1 MPRSRRDLG
10 RRVPP
15 RGRAR
20 PDNRARPNDRAR
32 PDNRARPKEL
42 QLRLGVMVTV
52 LGLGFSLLTLRVGQ
66 VQVLSADR
74 LEALGEG
81 QRIRTIE
88 LPAER
93 GSIFDRNGLELA
105 LSVRQQTVWANPRAI
120 SDPFGSAKALA
131 PILGIEEARLVERLS
146 RDAAFV
152 YLARKVDDAVAERV
166 KKLEIIGVDFIPE
179 PERFLPAGTLASSL
193 IGRVGID
200 NIGLSG
206 LESQYESSLA
216 GEPGTLVAE
225 RDPRGR
231 PIPGGQ
237 RAFEPSRAG
246 TDLVLT
252 IDRSLQ
258 HQTEKALA
266 SQILT
271 ANADGGT
278 AIVMEVGTGEV
289 LALANLARAQ
299 TGPEVDSGS
308 SPPVG
313 PAIANRALT
322 SVHEPGSVNKMITVA
337 AVLEEQLVAPSSR
350 LVVPD
355 RLQVADHLFTDH
367 DPHATANWS
376 VTEILAQSSN
386 VGAIKLGQ
394 KLGKDRLDH
403 YLRSFGFGAPTGLGY
418 PGESGGILL
427 ATDKYSGTSLATVS
441 LGQGIAV
448 TAMQMLA
455 AYNTIANGGEYVAPK
470 LIRAT
475 VESEGELRP
484 TPDSRRRRVVSERVA
499 EQVSTMLS
507 EVVRNGTGELAA
519 VEGYTVA
526 GKTGTARKPR
536 EGARGYEPGAYIA
549 SFAGFVPAESPGLAA
564 IVLLDEPKPIYG
576 GVVAAPV
583 FAEIVRYALRHF
595 RIPPP
600 AAGA

>member
-1 MPRSRRDLG
+1 
-10 RRVPP
+10 
-15 RGRAR
+15 
-20 PDNRARPNDRAR
+20 
-32 PDNRARPKEL
+32 
-42 QLRLGVMVTV
+42 MVTV
-52 LGLGFSLLTLRVGQ
+52 LGLGFSLLSLRVRAGAGAFRRPTR
-66 VQVLSADR
+66 SAR
-74 LEALGEG
+74 RRPAGAHH
-81 QRIRTIE
+81 RT
-88 LPAER
+88 PAER

-120 SDPFGSAKALA
+120 VDPFGAAKALA
-131 PILGIEEARLVERLS
+131 PILGIEEARLVERLA

-152 YLARKVDDAVAERV
+152 YLARKVDDPVAEKV
-166 KKLEIIGVDFIPE
+166 KKLGIVGVDFIPE
-179 PERFLPAGTLASSL
+179 PERFLPAGSLAGSV

-206 LESQYESSLA
+206 LEAQYESRLA

-237 RAFEPSRAG
+237 RAFKPSRAG

-289 LALANLARAQ
+289 LALANLARANGEDPDAQ
-299 TGPEVDSGS
+299 
-308 SPPVG
+308 PVG
-313 PAIANRALT
+313 PAAANRALT

-337 AVLEEQLVAPSSR
+337 AALEERLVAPSSR
-350 LVVPD
+350 MVVPD

-367 DPHATANWS
+367 DPHPTQNWS
-376 VTEILAQSSN
+376 ITEILAQSSN

-394 KLGKDRLDH
+394 QLGNNRLDH
-403 YLRSFGFGAPTGLGY
+403 YMRSFGFGTPTGLDY
-418 PGESGGILL
+418 PGESAGILL
-427 ATDKYSGTSLATVS
+427 DPDKYSGTSLATVS

-475 VESEGELRP
+475 VEAEGQLEP
-484 TPDSRRRRVVSERVA
+484 TPESTRRRVVSERVA
-499 EQVSTMLS
+499 DEVAEMLS
-507 EVVRNGTGELAA
+507 EVVRVGTGELAA

-526 GKTGTARKPR
+526 GKTGTARKPKD
-536 EGARGYEPGAYIA
+536 GARGYEAGAYIA
-549 SFAGFVPAESPGLAA
+549 SFAGFVPAEAPGLAA

-583 FAEIVRYALRHF
+583 FAEVVRYALRHF

-600 AAGA
+600 AGT